1 MKGRDKNIF
10 IFLLDIPLLN
20 WSGVNFINY
29 GTINLYMD
37 KKFLGLILVAILVIA
52 FQRQIK
58 AYLATLNPV
67 QKLML
72 GQMLLLS
79 GILILLLYYIF
90 SRSEE

>member
-1 MKGRDKNIF
+1 
-10 IFLLDIPLLN
+10 
-20 WSGVNFINY
+20 
-29 GTINLYMD
+29 MD

>member
-1 MKGRDKNIF
+1 
-10 IFLLDIPLLN
+10 
-20 WSGVNFINY
+20 
-29 GTINLYMD
+29 MD
-37 KKFLGLILVAILVIA
+37 KKFLGLIIVAILVIA
-52 FQRQIK
+52 FQKQIK

>member
-1 MKGRDKNIF
+1 
-10 IFLLDIPLLN
+10 
-20 WSGVNFINY
+20 
-29 GTINLYMD
+29 MD
-37 KKFLGLILVAILVIA
+37 KKFLGLIIVAILVIA

>member
-1 MKGRDKNIF
+1 
-10 IFLLDIPLLN
+10 
-20 WSGVNFINY
+20 
-29 GTINLYMD
+29 MD
-37 KKFLGLILVAILVIA
+37 KKFLGLILVAIIVIA

>member
-1 MKGRDKNIF
+1 
-10 IFLLDIPLLN
+10 
-20 WSGVNFINY
+20 
-29 GTINLYMD
+29 MD

-52 FQRQIK
+52 FQKQIK

-90 SRSEE
+90 PRSEE

>member
-1 MKGRDKNIF
+1 
-10 IFLLDIPLLN
+10 
-20 WSGVNFINY
+20 
-29 GTINLYMD
+29 MD

-52 FQRQIK
+52 FQKQIK